1 MEGDTILKIS
11 ERKIHESFS
20 ASKFIVNCV
29 GSSFRFGR
37 SYNCREKFECIRE
50 DIPAK
55 LSNVSCIPTQIEYLA
70 AEVNLGQRSNGCWH
84 VPIVQWKAIVLAIL
98 GKPLCDI
105 KPSPSNPGR
114 REKIKLDVYFYTSL
128 WCLIGFMKAFK
139 AFVKLFEAP
148 QRSVKIKI

>member
-20 ASKFIVNCV
+20 ASEFIVNCV

-84 VPIVQWKAIVLAIL
+84 VPIVQ
-98 GKPLCDI
+98 
-105 KPSPSNPGR
+105 
-114 REKIKLDVYFYTSL
+114 
-128 WCLIGFMKAFK
+128 
-139 AFVKLFEAP
+139 
-148 QRSVKIKI
+148 